1 MGTSRENFDFF
12 KMGAFRKN
20 LSSKWVHQEKTFLK
34 NGCIQRKLFLK
45 MDASRENLSSKL
57 MHQDKTLLQNGCIK
71 SLSFTKFRKRI
82 IMFFKVSLHVIKVSL
97 LMWFSLS
104 LITSQS
110 KLSLNSEANA
120 ADQWKDPFLVRS
132 KDLSPFGTSLVRIFA
147 RLWWARFGQ
156 GEGFGHLSGSSSP
169 IPLPLANT
177 LEQVADGQ
185 KKRKEHISKERV

>member
-1 MGTSRENFDFF
+1 MHPEKTFLKNGCIQRKLFLKMGTSRENFDFF

-20 LSSKWVHQEKTFLK
+20 LSSKWVHQEKIFLK

-57 MHQDKTLLQNGCIK
+57 MHQGKTLLQNGCIK

-82 IMFFKVSLHVIKVSL
+82 ILFFKVSLHVIKVSL

-120 ADQWKDPFLVRS
+120 ADQWKDPFLVPLEYAGTFFHYVQRRFCWLRTKWS
-132 KDLSPFGTSLVRIFA
+132 DLLLLIYC
-147 RLWWARFGQ
+147 
-156 GEGFGHLSGSSSP
+156 
-169 IPLPLANT
+169 
-177 LEQVADGQ
+177 D
-185 KKRKEHISKERV
+185 